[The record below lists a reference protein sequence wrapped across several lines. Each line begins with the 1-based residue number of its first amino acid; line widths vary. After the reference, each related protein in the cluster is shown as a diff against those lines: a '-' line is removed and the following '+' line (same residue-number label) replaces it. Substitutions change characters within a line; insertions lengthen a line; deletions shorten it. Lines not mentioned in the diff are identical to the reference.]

1 MLFDPPLISARLTR
15 RYKRFLADVTFDDQ
29 SDPAT
34 AHCGNPGSMT
44 GLAEPGSTVWLSPNQ
59 NPKAKLDWR
68 WELVETGTSLVS
80 VNTNRAN
87 SIVAEALKSGKIEEL
102 KGYASIRP
110 EVRYGTNSRIDFLL
124 ELDEHPPAYVEVK
137 SVTLRRPG
145 GAHPDAA
152 EFPDAVT
159 QRGTKHLRE
168 LQEVVK
174 SGSRAVMLF
183 LVQRDDCRYFTS
195 ANDIDP
201 VYAAEL
207 ISARDAG
214 VEILCYACRV
224 TPQSIELDSRLPIEL

>member
-1 MLFDPPLISARLTR
+1 MQFDPPLVSAQLMR

-29 SDPAT
+29 PDPAT
-34 AHCGNPGSMT
+34 AHCGNPGSMI

-68 WELVETGTSLVS
+68 WELIETATSLVS

-87 SIVAEALKSGKIEEL
+87 LIVAEGLKANKIEEL
-102 KGYASIRP
+102 KGYSTIRP
-110 EVRYGTNSRIDFLL
+110 EVRYGANSRIDFLL
-124 ELDEHPPAYVEVK
+124 EEAEQPPAYVEVK
-137 SVTLRRPG
+137 SVTLKRPY
-145 GAHPDAA
+145 GARPDAA

-159 QRGTKHLRE
+159 QRGAKHLRE

-174 SGSRAVMLF
+174 TGSRAVMLF
-183 LVQRDDCRYFTS
+183 LVQRDDCRYFTT

-201 VYAAEL
+201 VYATEL
-207 ISARDAG
+207 ILARDAG

-224 TPQSIELDSRLPIEL
+224 TPQSIELRNRLPIEL